1 MGRWKGIRKVREHV
15 GKRFDN
21 RVRVKKKQE
30 GNRELSLEPRSL
42 EGGSHTRLEG
52 LVRLPPHCYRVAGH
66 IQRIWA
72 VILGG
77 ALGS

>member
-1 MGRWKGIRKVREHV
+1 MGRWKRIRKIREHV

-42 EGGSHTRLEG
+42 EGESHSRLEG
-52 LVRLPPHCYRVAGH
+52 LVSCHRIATGWPAIYREYG
-66 IQRIWA
+66 Q
-72 VILGG
+72 
-77 ALGS
+77 